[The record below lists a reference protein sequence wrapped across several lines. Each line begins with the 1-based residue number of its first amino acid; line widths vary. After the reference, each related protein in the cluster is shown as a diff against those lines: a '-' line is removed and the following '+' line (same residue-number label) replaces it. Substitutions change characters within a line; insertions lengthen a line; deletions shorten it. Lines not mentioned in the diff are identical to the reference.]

1 MEAEAEARLQRAA
14 ELGAQE
20 RAQQAERSQLVI
32 VASTDVSDAIQ
43 ERDRL
48 LALQATLN
56 EGRSGWA
63 ALRQSVEKDRAVEE
77 EKLLRNRFVREFE
90 AAPPAVQEKFREKFR
105 ASDGRTLRT
114 LKDQELQR
122 EQERQ
127 RAVEVVKPRG
137 PSLSGPSR

>member
-1 MEAEAEARLQRAA
+1 
-14 ELGAQE
+14 
-20 RAQQAERSQLVI
+20 
-32 VASTDVSDAIQ
+32 
-43 ERDRL
+43 L

-105 ASDGRTLRT
+105 GSDGRTHVPNVETGLGTLRT